1 MNALELHRD
10 KPIPHWLRLQLQ
22 RRILCVLMSKPSSTG
37 VRLASDE
44 LRAWRGFLRTHAT
57 LIRELDA
64 ELEAEHGLS
73 LTSYDV
79 LVQLEQAP
87 DQRLRM
93 RDLADAVLLSRSG
106 LTRLVDR
113 LVRDGM
119 IERETCSADARGSF
133 AVLTGRGLRV
143 LHAARP
149 THLAGVR
156 RLFIARVAD
165 DELARLGD
173 VWDRMLDEQP

>member
-1 MNALELHRD
+1 MANPSATGA
-10 KPIPHWLRLQLQ
+10 RL
-22 RRILCVLMSKPSSTG
+22 SS
-37 VRLASDE
+37 RE
-44 LRAWRGFLRTHAT
+44 LRAWGGFLRAHAT

-79 LVQLEQAP
+79 LVQLESAP
-87 DQRLRM
+87 DRRLRM
-93 RDLADAVLLSRSG
+93 RELADAVLLSRSG

-113 LVRDGM
+113 LVREGM

-133 AVLTGRGLRV
+133 AVLTERGLRA
-143 LHAARP
+143 LHSARP

-156 RLFIARVAD
+156 RLFTARLAD

-173 VWDRMLDEQP
+173 AWDRVLPEQPQT